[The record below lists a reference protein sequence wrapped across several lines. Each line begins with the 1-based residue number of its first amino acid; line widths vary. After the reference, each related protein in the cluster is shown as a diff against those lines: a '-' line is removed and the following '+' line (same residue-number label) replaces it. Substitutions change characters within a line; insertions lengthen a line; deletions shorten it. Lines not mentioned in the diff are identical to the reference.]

1 MYCLQ
6 TLLGLCRD
14 LGCRGG
20 AGFKRKL
27 VLAARHVAV
36 GLIRGLGR
44 DGDDVHPRDLYRGK
58 GKLRAL
64 GGIAQRP
71 RRADGGELLRQVNFA
86 KNSEK
91 NSV

>member
-14 LGCRGG
+14 FGCRGG

-27 VLAARHVAV
+27 ILAARHVAV

-44 DGDDVHPRDLYRGK
+44 DGDGLTLWGLTTYKNKCFNARKSRKRQYRK
-58 GKLRAL
+58 C
-64 GGIAQRP
+64 
-71 RRADGGELLRQVNFA
+71 
-86 KNSEK
+86 
-91 NSV
+91 